1 MKLARFINELEE
13 GSRIAA
19 QQIYANKLRSM
30 LTALGIIIG
39 IIAVT
44 LMGTAIHG
52 IDLGFDQSMGFL
64 GDDVFYVQR
73 QPWFSGRDWMNFR
86 SRPSLKIEYAEQIEK
101 IAATTPDSQI
111 EMALPECF
119 RIVPVKKGDT
129 QLNREQLIGGLPGF
143 LRIHPSVVSEGRFFN
158 ESDAMAGSNV
168 CVVGFNIYK
177 ALFPN
182 DGGLEQIILVD
193 NKPFRLIGFFIQEG
207 SFLGNGY
214 DDTLIVPLS
223 SFRRQ
228 FNRRQDPTITVK
240 VKDKARMVEARDE
253 LTGIMRR
260 VRHLSAGKPDD
271 FSINQSQALKDY
283 IDPIKTKIALAGLFI
298 TGLALFV
305 GAIGIMNITYVSVK
319 ERTGE
324 IGMRKALGARRQ
336 TILLQFLL
344 ESVSICLLGGII
356 GLVLTYGIC
365 LAAQS
370 KLPSFPIDLSFE
382 LVFTGMIVSTI
393 TGILSGFAPAWS
405 ASRLDPI
412 VALRYE

>member
-1 MKLARFINELEE
+1 MKFARFINELEE

-52 IDLGFDQSMGFL
+52 IDLGFDQSMSFL

-73 QPWFSGRDWMNFR
+73 QPWFAGREWMSFR
-86 SRPSLKIEYAEQIEK
+86 SRPLLKIEHAEQIEK
-101 IAATTPDSQI
+101 IAATIPDSQI

-119 RIVPVKKGDT
+119 RGVPVKKGDT
-129 QLNREQLIGGLPGF
+129 QLNHEQLVGGLPGF
-143 LRIHPSVVSEGRFFN
+143 LKIHPSILSDGRFFN
-158 ESDAMAGSNV
+158 ESDTAVGRNV

-182 DGGLEQIILVD
+182 GGGLEQTILID
-193 NKPFRLIGFFIQEG
+193 NKPFRVIGFFIQEG
-207 SFLGNGY
+207 SFLGNGF
-214 DDTLIVPLS
+214 DDSLVIPLS

-228 FNRRQDPTITVK
+228 FNRRQDPIITVK
-240 VKDKARMVEARDE
+240 VKDKKQMNEARDE

-260 VRHLSAGKPDD
+260 VRRLSAGKPDD

-344 ESVSICLLGGII
+344 ESVSICLLGGMI
-356 GLVLTYGIC
+356 GMALTFGIC

-370 KLPSFPIDLSFE
+370 QLPTFPVDLSLG
-382 LVFTGMIVSTI
+382 LVVTGMVVSMI
-393 TGILSGFAPAWS
+393 TGIISGFAPAWT